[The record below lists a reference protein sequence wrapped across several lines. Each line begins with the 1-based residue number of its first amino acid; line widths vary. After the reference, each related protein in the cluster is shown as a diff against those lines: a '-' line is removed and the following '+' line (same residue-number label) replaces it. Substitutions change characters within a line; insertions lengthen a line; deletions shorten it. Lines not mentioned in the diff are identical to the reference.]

1 MTQLGGSSE
10 WLNLVNRYLC
20 LGDLVDTV
28 RTIGYSTAD
37 TAIYTALQS
46 QADSKN
52 IFLEI
57 ASTVKQAEG
66 LDGIECL
73 VAEGK

>member
-1 MTQLGGSSE
+1 MIL
-10 WLNLVNRYLC
+10 L
-20 LGDLVDTV
+20 DTV
-28 RTIGYSTAD
+28 CTIGYSTAD
-37 TAIYTALQS
+37 AAIYTALQS

-52 IFLEI
+52 IFLEF

-66 LDGIECL
+66 LDCIECL